1 VITLCMKCS
10 MKNVM
15 NMDIEG
21 VANVIVE
28 RSDRCRHMRITVS
41 PGSVRVSVP
50 RGVSLEAGRA
60 FALARRQWIQKHVAR
75 IKQREQT
82 HKELLHDLPPITD
95 VNAARDKIITR
106 CEELS
111 RKTGLSYTRLTIRN
125 QKTRWGSC
133 SSAGT
138 ISLNINLA
146 RLPDKLLDY
155 VILHELVHTR
165 IKGHGRAFWD
175 ELDTYVGDAKSL
187 RLELRQ
193 YLLRLL

>member
-1 VITLCMKCS
+1 M
-10 MKNVM
+10 NV
-15 NMDIEG
+15 DIEG
-21 VANVIVE
+21 VVSVIVK
-28 RSDRCRHMRITVS
+28 RSDRCRHLRITVS

-50 RGVSLEAGRA
+50 RGVSLDAGRA
-60 FALARRQWIQKHVAR
+60 FVLARQQWIQKHVAR
-75 IKQREQT
+75 IKQREQA
-82 HKELLHDLPPITD
+82 HEELLRDLPPITD
-95 VNAARDKIITR
+95 VNSARDKIIAR
-106 CEELS
+106 CEQLS
-111 RKTGLSYTRLTIRN
+111 HKTGLSYTRLTIRN

-138 ISLNINLA
+138 ISLNIKLA

-165 IKGHGRAFWD
+165 IKGHGKAFWD

>member
-1 VITLCMKCS
+1 

-15 NMDIEG
+15 NVDIDG
-21 VANVIVE
+21 VASVIVE
-28 RSDRCRHMRITVS
+28 RNDRCRHMRITVS

-60 FALARRQWIQKHVAR
+60 FALARRQWIQKHIAR
-75 IKQREQT
+75 IKKLEMA
-82 HKELLHDLPPITD
+82 HEELLQDLPPITD
-95 VNAARDKIITR
+95 VNAARDKIIAR
-106 CEELS
+106 CEELAQ
-111 RKTGLSYTRLTIRN
+111 KTGLSYTRLTIRN

-138 ISLNINLA
+138 ISLNIKLA

-165 IKGHGRAFWD
+165 IKGHGSAFWD
-175 ELDTYVGDAKSL
+175 ELDSYAGDAKSL
-187 RLELRQ
+187 RRELRQ